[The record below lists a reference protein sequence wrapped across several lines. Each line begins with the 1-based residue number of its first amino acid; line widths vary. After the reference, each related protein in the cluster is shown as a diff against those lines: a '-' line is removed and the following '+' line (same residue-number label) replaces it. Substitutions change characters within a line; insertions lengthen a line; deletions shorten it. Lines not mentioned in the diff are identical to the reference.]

1 MPFSDIR
8 DQDVPVR
15 FLRNLLKRKRIPNG
29 LLFWGPP
36 GVGKRLAAHEFA
48 KALNC
53 REAQFDACGRC
64 NTCRRILHGNHPD
77 VVELAPVKKSR
88 IISVEA
94 VGSIIEMASLR
105 PYESAW
111 RLFIIHDAEGMRG
124 PAQNHLLKTLEEPL
138 SNSVFILITTSP
150 QFLLPTIRS
159 RCQRVRFSALR
170 RQTVADILMRDRQL
184 SEETALS
191 IAGVSQG
198 QMTRAFDLAGSEKRT
213 VVLDFVARLAKGEDP
228 LALSEE
234 FAQYLD
240 TQRAQIE
247 AAVKANQDGPPAED
261 LSPEDRERLKEEHEA
276 MVDAL
281 IRRDIIE
288 HIFLLETWYRDILVY
303 GATGDVSRVF
313 NQDVAAL
320 LQKAGDP
327 GAAEKLAA
335 LDKARRYLE
344 RFLKEERVFR
354 DLFFALAPSRA

>member
-1 MPFSDIR
+1 MPFLNIR

-36 GVGKRLAAHEFA
+36 GVGKRLAAYEFA
-48 KALNC
+48 KAVNC
-53 REAQFDACGRC
+53 REAEFDACGQC

-77 VVELAPVKKSR
+77 VIALVPTKKSR
-88 IISVEA
+88 TISVEA
-94 VGSIIEMASLR
+94 IESVIEMASLR
-105 PYESAW
+105 PYESPW
-111 RLFIIHDAEGMRG
+111 RIFIIHDAEGMRD
-124 PAQNHLLKTLEEPL
+124 PAQNHLLKTLEEPS

-159 RCQRVRFSALR
+159 RCQRVRFGALR
-170 RQTVADILMRDRQL
+170 RETVAEILMRDREIT
-184 SEETALS
+184 EETALS

-198 QMTRAFDLAGSEKRT
+198 QMTRAFDLADSEKRT
-213 VVLDFVARLAKGEDP
+213 VVLDFVARLAKGEDA
-228 LALSEE
+228 LALSEA
-234 FAQYLD
+234 FSHYLEA
-240 TQRAQIE
+240 QRAQLE
-247 AAVKANQDGPPAED
+247 AAIKANSDGTPLED
-261 LSPEDRERLKEEHEA
+261 LSPEDRERIKEEHEA

-288 HIFLLETWYRDILVY
+288 HIFLLETWYRDLLVY

-313 NQDVAAL
+313 NRDVSAL
-320 LQKAGDP
+320 LQKAEGA

-354 DLFFALAPSRA
+354 DLFFALAP